1 MIQALQGLHISELLG
16 FEDDGADEEGPND
29 IDAPLRA
36 IQGDTKDYTMGGSEK
51 LQAALGVLIEE
62 YNDIFSYSVKGRSME
77 VPPMEFFLDMDI
89 WEANPSRAASRQIST
104 EKQRNKWYLAR

>member
-16 FEDDGADEEGPND
+16 FEDDGVDEEGPKD

-51 LQAALGVLIEE
+51 LQAALGALIEE
-62 YNDIFSYSVKGRSME
+62 YNDIFSYSVKGR
-77 VPPMEFFLDMDI
+77 L
-89 WEANPSRAASRQIST
+89 W
-104 EKQRNKWYLAR
+104 